1 MHLSFS
7 AFVPIGQKLNNES
20 VCLSLSLSD
29 AVCKLKEAIDPSA
42 IFSVCVTREDMFS
55 RGLTQWKR
63 QKKSSPKNP
72 LRVTFIGEPGIDSG
86 ALMKEFL
93 TGCFCFSQM
102 Q

>member
-1 MHLSFS
+1 MF
-7 AFVPIGQKLNNES
+7 
-20 VCLSLSLSD
+20 LSLTE
-29 AVCKLKEAIDPSA
+29 VVIKLKEAIDPTT

-55 RGLTQWKR
+55 RGMTQWKR

-93 TGCFCFSQM
+93 TGLFLFSLDTVVPLNSLWIVM
-102 Q
+102 KSSPHFFN

>member
-1 MHLSFS
+1 MS
-7 AFVPIGQKLNNES
+7 
-20 VCLSLSLSD
+20 SLTE
-29 AVCKLKEAIDPSA
+29 VIHKLKEAIDA
-42 IFSVCVTREDMFS
+42 ATIFSVCVTREDMFN

-93 TGCFCFSQM
+93 TGMFSSPSNAVIYAVL
-102 Q
+102 

>member
-1 MHLSFS
+1 MNLL
-7 AFVPIGQKLNNES
+7 VL
-20 VCLSLSLSD
+20 LSLTE
-29 AVCKLKEAIDPSA
+29 VVIKLKEAIDPTT
-42 IFSVCVTREDMFS
+42 IFSLCITREDMFS

-93 TGCFCFSQM
+93 TGLVLFFLDAIVQLFVN
-102 Q
+102 